1 MSKVAKFG
9 GSSLA
14 DANQFRKAGDIVR
27 ADSSRLFV
35 VPSAPGKRFP
45 KDTKVTD
52 MLLALYKSAAEGE
65 DFDELLAAIRARYD
79 EIITGLQL
87 DISLDDEFA
96 EIRRVM
102 KEEPYE
108 DEFITV
114 QSVPVRMRLDS
125 GEVLDLVLEL
135 LMAHGEDTGARV
147 RYERG
152 SGSAEEEIYAD
163 HAVTHDLLT
172 RLYNREGFYMAVRRE
187 LADHPVEPWLILV
200 VNIRHFKLLN
210 SLFGKEKGNEVLL
223 DISSALSTRCGK
235 GAVCGRLESDHFA
248 VCMHKYEF
256 NERRMSRMIR
266 DIENRFESSVFSLHI
281 HMGVYEVTDR
291 AIAVS
296 AMCDRANLAI
306 RSIENSSE
314 RSIAFFTEEML
325 SEMLKEQRVVSSFE
339 KAIGTKQ
346 IKLFLQPVFDLEGN
360 AVGAEA
366 RARWVKS
373 NGETLKPDDFR
384 EILEKTELIARLDES
399 VWELAIK
406 MLHIWK
412 ERGRDDI
419 QIAVKISGQDFFYID
434 VARSITN
441 MAHWYNVSPEN
452 LHLDI
457 TGMALLA
464 GYREILKSISRLRRE
479 GFSVG
484 IDEFGAGFTSL
495 GILRDVKAD
504 RLRLNMD
511 FIEGGEIG
519 YRGEIIL
526 NSIVGLGRELGMKVL
541 ASGVE
546 NEEQREL
553 LTEMGCNLFEGSLFA
568 DPMTANEFEKKYVRK
583 QEPRAAELS

>member
-1 MSKVAKFG
+1 
-9 GSSLA
+9 
-14 DANQFRKAGDIVR
+14 
-27 ADSSRLFV
+27 
-35 VPSAPGKRFP
+35 
-45 KDTKVTD
+45 
-52 MLLALYKSAAEGE
+52 
-65 DFDELLAAIRARYD
+65 
-79 EIITGLQL
+79 
-87 DISLDDEFA
+87 
-96 EIRRVM
+96 
-102 KEEPYE
+102 
-108 DEFITV
+108 
-114 QSVPVRMRLDS
+114 MRLDS

-384 EILEKTELIARLDES
+384 D
-399 VWELAIK
+399 
-406 MLHIWK
+406 HIWK

-484 IDEFGAGFTSL
+484 IDEFGAGFASL

-511 FIEGGEIG
+511 FIEGDEIG

-568 DPMTANEFEKKYVRK
+568 DPMTANEFEKKYVGK

>member
-1 MSKVAKFG
+1 
-9 GSSLA
+9 
-14 DANQFRKAGDIVR
+14 
-27 ADSSRLFV
+27 
-35 VPSAPGKRFP
+35 
-45 KDTKVTD
+45 
-52 MLLALYKSAAEGE
+52 
-65 DFDELLAAIRARYD
+65 
-79 EIITGLQL
+79 
-87 DISLDDEFA
+87 
-96 EIRRVM
+96 
-102 KEEPYE
+102 
-108 DEFITV
+108 
-114 QSVPVRMRLDS
+114 
-125 GEVLDLVLEL
+125 
-135 LMAHGEDTGARV
+135 
-147 RYERG
+147 
-152 SGSAEEEIYAD
+152 
-163 HAVTHDLLT
+163 
-172 RLYNREGFYMAVRRE
+172 
-187 LADHPVEPWLILV
+187 
-200 VNIRHFKLLN
+200 
-210 SLFGKEKGNEVLL
+210 
-223 DISSALSTRCGK
+223 
-235 GAVCGRLESDHFA
+235 
-248 VCMHKYEF
+248 
-256 NERRMSRMIR
+256 
-266 DIENRFESSVFSLHI
+266 
-281 HMGVYEVTDR
+281 
-291 AIAVS
+291 
-296 AMCDRANLAI
+296 
-306 RSIENSSE
+306 
-314 RSIAFFTEEML
+314 
-325 SEMLKEQRVVSSFE
+325 
-339 KAIGTKQ
+339 
-346 IKLFLQPVFDLEGN
+346 
-360 AVGAEA
+360 
-366 RARWVKS
+366 
-373 NGETLKPDDFR
+373 
-384 EILEKTELIARLDES
+384 
-399 VWELAIK
+399 

-568 DPMTANEFEKKYVRK
+568 DPMTANEFEKKYVGK